1 MSNSVNRSLKDKDMD
16 HIDHALGRPVSPLI
30 ESYRNYFA
38 IGECSDTA
46 KVFDA
51 SPNWKK
57 GKSCGDMAYFFVT
70 DCGRK
75 ALNEYLKNIGDKNRE
90 FIIYYEGMELK
101 TISTSHSK
109 ARYKKWRDIS
119 DCDHDLEFIEFCR
132 SSRVKVSNVSA
143 DSEVK

>member
-1 MSNSVNRSLKDKDMD
+1 MSNSVNRSLIDEDMD
-16 HIDHALGRPVSPLI
+16 RIDHALGRPVAPLI

-38 IGECSDTA
+38 IGEFSTIA
-46 KVFDA
+46 KGFDA
-51 SPNWKK
+51 SPNWVK

-90 FIIYYEGMELK
+90 FIIHYKGMELK

-109 ARYKKWRDIS
+109 ARYKKWLDIY
-119 DCDHDLEFIEFCR
+119 DCDHDLKFIEFCR
-132 SSRVKVSNVSA
+132 YSKVKVAKQLS